1 MMKFLLRQLG
11 LVSLLA
17 TTGLAF
23 DYAIYDPGVLVLSD
37 VNTGISPIVTIFKG
51 DEFNVTVQD
60 IGWEPAENATD
71 SDTLFWTTFINGNL
85 AGNGTVS
92 LADIGRELP
101 TKIPV
106 GTYLINDKGT
116 ADIVVTL
123 TLDGV
128 NSTTS
133 GSYQVYAAGLS
144 IVPLIVILVLAM
156 GTRMVCT

>member
-1 MMKFLLRQLG
+1 MMKTLLRQLG

-23 DYAIYDPGVLVLSD
+23 DYAIENPGSLLLSD
-37 VNTGISPIVTIFKG
+37 VKTGISPIVTIFKG

-60 IGWEPAENATD
+60 ISWEPVENATD
-71 SDTLFWTTFINGNL
+71 SDTLFWRTFINGNL
-85 AGNGTVS
+85 AGNGTFS
-92 LADIGRELP
+92 LADVGRELP
-101 TKIPV
+101 TEIQV

-123 TLDGV
+123 SLDGV
-128 NSTTS
+128 DSTTS

-144 IVPLIVILVLAM
+144 IVPLIVILMLAM
-156 GTRMVCT
+156 STRMVCT